1 MSFENPNFLF
11 LIILPTILWFFI
23 KSKSLN
29 IESFFSKEVLEKI
42 SVSKH
47 SSSPA
52 LRLKLLILSIIFM
65 IFAISRPVINNGE
78 VELEKQLSELI
89 IAVDISKSML
99 VSDIYPNRFEFA
111 KNKLITS
118 LDDLKNIQIGVI
130 GFADQSFLVSPLT
143 DDFLSLKTLITNLN
157 IGNINLSGTNILS
170 AVQTANEL
178 LGVKDKDDKDNKDSK
193 TTNKN
198 KQILLL
204 TDGGDSDSFADVESY
219 AKDNNIAVFVF
230 DISSKK
236 GGILKDENGALKDK
250 NGNIVILK
258 ENLNIKNLTNK
269 TNGKYKKYSL
279 TSDDLTNFIESFKA
293 QSSTKKITKKH
304 NQELFYFPVIW
315 ALIFSLLAFFSTP
328 KPGIRNV

>member
-1 MSFENPNFLF
+1 
-11 LIILPTILWFFI
+11 
-23 KSKSLN
+23 
-29 IESFFSKEVLEKI
+29 
-42 SVSKH
+42 
-47 SSSPA
+47 
-52 LRLKLLILSIIFM
+52 
-65 IFAISRPVINNGE
+65 
-78 VELEKQLSELI
+78 
-89 IAVDISKSML
+89 
-99 VSDIYPNRFEFA
+99 
-111 KNKLITS
+111 
-118 LDDLKNIQIGVI
+118 
-130 GFADQSFLVSPLT
+130 
-143 DDFLSLKTLITNLN
+143 
-157 IGNINLSGTNILS
+157 
-170 AVQTANEL
+170 
-178 LGVKDKDDKDNKDSK
+178 LGVKNKDDKDNKDSK

-250 NGNIVILK
+250 NGNIVILR

-315 ALIFSLLAFFSTP
+315 ALIFHY
-328 KPGIRNV
+328 

>member
-11 LIILPTILWFFI
+11 LIILPIVLWFFI

-52 LRLKLLILSIIFM
+52 LRLKLLIVSVIFM

-99 VSDIYPNRFEFA
+99 VSDVYPNRFEFA

-178 LGVKDKDDKDNKDSK
+178 LGVKNKDDKDNK

-204 TDGGDSDSFADVESY
+204 TDGGDSDDFIKVESY

-236 GGILKDENGALKDK
+236 GGILKNENGALKDK

-258 ENLNIKNLTNK
+258 ENLNIQNLTNK

-279 TSDDLTNFIESFKA
+279 KSDDLTNFIESFKV
-293 QSSTKKITKKH
+293 QSSTKKITKKR
-304 NQELFYFPVIW
+304 NQELFYFPVIL

-328 KPGIRNV
+328 KLGIRNV

>member
-99 VSDIYPNRFEFA
+99 VSDVYPNRFEFA

-157 IGNINLSGTNILS
+157 IGNINLSSTNILS
-170 AVQTANEL
+170 AVETANDL
-178 LGVKDKDDKDNKDSK
+178 LQNDKESEN
-193 TTNKN
+193 TNKN

-204 TDGGDSDSFADVESY
+204 TDGGDNDDFIEVINY
-219 AKDNNIAVFVF
+219 AKDNNIAVFIF

-236 GGILKDENGALKDK
+236 GGILEDENGALKDK

-279 TSDDLTNFIESFKA
+279 KNNDLTNFIESFKA
-293 QSSTKKITKKH
+293 QSSTKKITKKR
-304 NQELFYFPVIW
+304 NQELFYFPVIL

-328 KPGIRNV
+328 KLGIHNV

>member
-1 MSFENPNFLF
+1 VKRYGIKVYTIGVGNGRSVNMDILQEIAKATGGKSFLADSKNTIKEVYKQINNLEKSEINAEKYAQKLTFLPIHYFSIVFIFAIFLEKKLMSFENPNFLF
-11 LIILPTILWFFI
+11 LIILPAVLWFFI

-170 AVQTANEL
+170 AVQTAMSYWEL
-178 LGVKDKDDKDNKDSK
+178 KIKMIKTIKIAKLLIKINK
-193 TTNKN
+193 
-198 KQILLL
+198 
-204 TDGGDSDSFADVESY
+204 Y
-219 AKDNNIAVFVF
+219 
-230 DISSKK
+230 
-236 GGILKDENGALKDK
+236 
-250 NGNIVILK
+250 
-258 ENLNIKNLTNK
+258 
-269 TNGKYKKYSL
+269 
-279 TSDDLTNFIESFKA
+279 
-293 QSSTKKITKKH
+293 
-304 NQELFYFPVIW
+304 YF
-315 ALIFSLLAFFSTP
+315 
-328 KPGIRNV
+328 

>member
-11 LIILPTILWFFI
+11 LIILPAVLWFFI

-47 SSSPA
+47 SSSPV

-99 VSDIYPNRFEFA
+99 VSDVYPNRFEFA

-143 DDFLSLKTLITNLN
+143 DDFLSLKTLIKNLN

-170 AVQTANEL
+170 AVETANDL
-178 LGVKDKDDKDNKDSK
+178 LQNDKESEN
-193 TTNKN
+193 TNKN

-204 TDGGDSDSFADVESY
+204 TDGGDNDDFIEVINY
-219 AKDNNIAVFVF
+219 AKDNNIEVFVF

-236 GGILKDENGALKDK
+236 GGILKDENGTLKDK
-250 NGNIVILK
+250 NGNIVILR
-258 ENLNIKNLTNK
+258 ENLNIQNLTSE

-304 NQELFYFPVIW
+304 NQELFYFPVIL
-315 ALIFSLLAFFSTP
+315 ALIFSLLVFFSTP
-328 KPGIRNV
+328 KLGIRNV